1 MKLRNVLKLKSKKED
16 KKVEKTPVA
25 KPKSDIKGSLN
36 QDFISSGILE
46 GNIQKKL
53 QKDDLE
59 TAKEKFLKDLSF
71 KKRKKNKVTAEDVLI
86 YFDNYFLTNDQFL
99 EIFKWL
105 QANGIEV
112 DRNPFEN
119 QNTAELAELRSS
131 VASKIDYIVN
141 DVTSPVSSTRDKVD
155 DGIKSFLNVLGSS
168 KMLTSQEEQEIGK
181 MLDSPDKTIRDYAI
195 NQLMTSNLRLVTSIA
210 KKYLNRGLD
219 LEDLLQEG
227 SLGLMKAITKFD
239 YKLGNKFSTYATWWI
254 RQAITRAIA
263 DQARTI
269 RIPVH
274 MVETINKLSKAERQ
288 LMQEY
293 GRSPTPEEL
302 AEAMGGSSVG
312 FTAKK
317 ILNIKKLN
325 TDPVSLDKPV
335 GKDEESKFVD
345 FVKDND
351 ALNPEQFTEKELMG
365 EHINDILKKFLQE
378 KEEDI
383 IRMRYGLPPYAH
395 PMTLEEVGKKYCITR
410 ERVRQIEA
418 KALRK
423 IKHPSKS
430 GFLKGFNLSS

>member
-1 MKLRNVLKLKSKKED
+1 MKFTKRQSKNAKVNESEIKSNVG
-16 KKVEKTPVA
+16 T
-25 KPKSDIKGSLN
+25 LN
-36 QDFISSGILE
+36 KDFINSGILE
-46 GNIQKKL
+46 GNIDKNYL
-53 QKDDLE
+53 HDDIE
-59 TAKEKFLKDLSF
+59 ITKSKFLKEIVTR
-71 KKRKKNKVTAEDVLI
+71 KRKKNKIAAEDILI
-86 YFDNYFLTNDQFL
+86 KFDAYSLNNQEFA
-99 EIFKWL
+99 EIFQWL
-105 QANGIEV
+105 EDNGVEI
-112 DRNPFEN
+112 DRNPFKKNDKKEIE
-119 QNTAELAELRSS
+119 ELKEL
-131 VASKIDYIVN
+131 VANKIDYIVN
-141 DVTSPVSSTRDKVD
+141 DTVNTGSTTRDKVD

-168 KMLTSQEEQEIGK
+168 KMLTSEEEQEIGK
-181 MLDSPDKTIRDYAI
+181 MLDSPNESIRAYAV

-274 MVETINKLSKAERQ
+274 MVETINKLSKMERQ
-288 LMQEY
+288 LMQEL
-293 GRSPTPEEL
+293 GRDPTPEEL
-302 AEAMGGSSVG
+302 AHAMGGQVAG
-312 FTAKK
+312 FTPKK
-317 ILNIKKLN
+317 IINIKKLN
-325 TDPVSLDKPV
+325 VDPVSLDKPV

-351 ALNPEQFTEKELMG
+351 ALNPEQFTEKELIG
-365 EHINDILKKFLQE
+365 EHIDDILKKNLQE
-378 KEEDI
+378 KEERI
-383 IRMRYGLPPYAH
+383 IRMRYGLPPYPH
-395 PMTLEEVGKKYCITR
+395 PMTLEDVGKQFHITR

-430 GFLKGFNLSS
+430 GVLKGFVESGEN

>member
-1 MKLRNVLKLKSKKED
+1 MSIFSRKGKKED
-16 KKVEKTPVA
+16 KKSIE
-25 KPKSDIKGSLN
+25 GSLN
-36 QDFISSGILE
+36 RDFISSGILE
-46 GNIQKKL
+46 GNL
-53 QKDDLE
+53 QKNVNRDDLE
-59 TAKEKFLKDLSF
+59 TSKLKFLKEASN
-71 KKRKKNKVTAEDVLI
+71 KKRKKNKVTAEEILI
-86 YFDNYFLTNDQFL
+86 YFDKFNLSNEEHL
-99 EIFKWL
+99 EIFNWL
-105 QANGIEV
+105 DDNGIQI
-112 DRNPFEN
+112 DRNPFATNDKKEIQELKEN
-119 QNTAELAELRSS
+119 
-131 VASKIDYIVN
+131 VANKIDYIVS
-141 DVTSPVSSTRDKVD
+141 DVTTPVSSTRDKVD

-181 MLDSPDKTIRDYAI
+181 MLGSEDPTIRDYAV

-227 SLGLMKAITKFD
+227 SLGLMKAIQKFD
-239 YKLGNKFSTYATWWI
+239 YTLGNKFSTYATWWI

-274 MVETINKLSKAERQ
+274 MVETINKLSKTERQ
-288 LMQEY
+288 LMQEF
-293 GRSPTPEEL
+293 GRDPTPEEL
-302 AEAMGGSSVG
+302 SEAMGGQVAG
-312 FTAKK
+312 FTPKK
-317 ILNIKKLN
+317 IIAIKKLN
-325 TDPVSLDKPV
+325 VDPVSLDKPV

-365 EHINDILKKFLQE
+365 EHIDDILSKFLQE
-378 KEEDI
+378 KEEKI
-383 IRMRYGLPPYAH
+383 IRMRYGLPPYPH
-395 PMTLEEVGKKYCITR
+395 PMTLEEVGKKFHITR

-430 GFLKGFNLSS
+430 GVLKGFTESND

>member
-1 MKLRNVLKLKSKKED
+1 MALFSKKA
-16 KKVEKTPVA
+16 KKEEKKT
-25 KPKSDIKGSLN
+25 IEGSLN
-36 QDFISSGILE
+36 RDFISSGILE
-46 GNIQKKL
+46 GNIQKNHHR
-53 QKDDLE
+53 DDLE
-59 TAKEKFLKDLSF
+59 SAKQRFLKESSN
-71 KKRKKNKVTAEDVLI
+71 KKRKKNKVTAEEILI
-86 YFDNYFLTNDQFL
+86 YFDKFDLANEDYAD
-99 EIFKWL
+99 IFRWL
-105 QANGIEV
+105 DIQGVQI

-119 QNTAELAELRSS
+119 NNKKEIEELKQN
-131 VASKIDYIVN
+131 VANKIDYIVN
-141 DVTSPVSSTRDKVD
+141 DVSTPISSNRDKVD

-181 MLDSPDKTIRDYAI
+181 MLGSDDPTIRDYAV

-227 SLGLMKAITKFD
+227 SLGLMKAIQKFD
-239 YKLGNKFSTYATWWI
+239 YTLGNKFSTYATWWI

-274 MVETINKLSKAERQ
+274 MVETINKLSKTERQ
-288 LMQEY
+288 LMQDM
-293 GRSPTPEEL
+293 GRDPTPEEL
-302 AEAMGGSSVG
+302 AEAMGGQVAG
-312 FTAKK
+312 FTPKK
-317 ILNIKKLN
+317 IIAIKKLN
-325 TDPVSLDKPV
+325 VDPVSLDKPV

-351 ALNPEQFTEKELMG
+351 SLNPEQFTEKELMG
-365 EHINDILKKFLQE
+365 EHIDDILSKFLQE
-378 KEEDI
+378 KEEKI
-383 IRMRYGLPPYAH
+383 IRMRYGLPPYPH
-395 PMTLEEVGKKYCITR
+395 PMTLEEVGKKFHITR

-430 GFLKGFNLSS
+430 GVLKGFAENNEQ

>member
-1 MKLRNVLKLKSKKED
+1 MSLFKKKSNKEEKKSLE
-16 KKVEKTPVA
+16 
-25 KPKSDIKGSLN
+25 GSLN

-46 GNIQKKL
+46 GNIQKNINR
-53 QKDDLE
+53 DDLN
-59 TAKEKFLKDLSF
+59 TAKEKFLKELSS
-71 KKRKKNKVTAEDVLI
+71 KKRKKNKVTAEEVLI
-86 YFDNYFLTNDQFL
+86 FFDKFNLTNEEFL
-99 EIFKWL
+99 DVFNWL
-105 QANGIEV
+105 EENGVQI
-112 DRNPFEN
+112 DRNPFASNDKKEISELK
-119 QNTAELAELRSS
+119 QN
-131 VASKIDYIVN
+131 VADKIDFIVN
-141 DVTSPVSSTRDKVD
+141 DVNSPISSSRDKVD

-168 KMLTSQEEQEIGK
+168 KMLTSAEEQEIGK
-181 MLDSPDKTIRDYAI
+181 MLKSEDPTIRDYAV

-227 SLGLMKAITKFD
+227 SLGLMKAIQKFD
-239 YKLGNKFSTYATWWI
+239 YTLGNKFSTYATWWI

-274 MVETINKLSKAERQ
+274 MVETINKLSKTERQ
-288 LMQEY
+288 LMQEH
-293 GRSPTPEEL
+293 GRDPTPEEL
-302 AEAMGGSSVG
+302 AEAMGGQVAG
-312 FTAKK
+312 FTPKK
-317 ILNIKKLN
+317 IIAIKKLN
-325 TDPVSLDKPV
+325 VDPVSLDKPV

-365 EHINDILKKFLQE
+365 EHIDDILSKFLQE
-378 KEEDI
+378 KEEKI
-383 IRMRYGLPPYAH
+383 IRMRYGLHPYKH
-395 PMTLEEVGKKYCITR
+395 SMTLEEVGKKFNITR

-430 GFLKGFNLSS
+430 GVLKGFTESND

>member
-1 MKLRNVLKLKSKKED
+1 MKIGKNKESKND
-16 KKVEKTPVA
+16 KKNVQ
-25 KPKSDIKGSLN
+25 GSLN

-46 GNIQKKL
+46 GNL
-53 QKDDLE
+53 QKNINRDDFE
-59 TAKEKFLKDLSF
+59 TAKKKFLKELSS
-71 KKRKKNKVTAEDVLI
+71 KKRKKNKVIAEDILI
-86 YFDNYFLTNDQFL
+86 YFDRFSLSNEEYS
-99 EIFKWL
+99 EIFSWL
-105 QANGIEV
+105 NDNGIEI
-112 DRNPFEN
+112 DKNPFISNNKEDL
-119 QNTAELAELRSS
+119 QELKSN

-141 DVTSPVSSTRDKVD
+141 DVNSPVSSTRDKVD

-181 MLDSPDKTIRDYAI
+181 MLDSKDNTIREYAI

-293 GRSPTPEEL
+293 GRDPTPEEL
-302 AEAMGGSSVG
+302 ADAMGGTAAG
-312 FTAKK
+312 FTPKK

-325 TDPVSLDKPV
+325 IDPVSLDKPV

-345 FVKDND
+345 FVRDND
-351 ALNPEQFTEKELMG
+351 TLNPEQFTEKELMG
-365 EHINDILKKFLQE
+365 EHIDDILRKFLQE

-383 IRMRYGLPPYAH
+383 IRMRYGLPPYSH
-395 PMTLEEVGKKYCITR
+395 PMTLEEVGKKYFITR

-430 GFLKGFNLSS
+430 GILKGFNENSDN

>member
-1 MKLRNVLKLKSKKED
+1 MALFGKKSKKEE
-16 KKVEKTPVA
+16 KKSIE
-25 KPKSDIKGSLN
+25 GSLN
-36 QDFISSGILE
+36 KDFISSGILE
-46 GNIQKKL
+46 GNL
-53 QKDDLE
+53 QKNNSWDDLE
-59 TAKEKFLKDLSF
+59 IAKDKFLKEISS
-71 KKRKKNKVTAEDVLI
+71 KKRKKNKVTAEDILI
-86 YFDNYFLTNDQFL
+86 FFDKYDLTNEQFL
-99 EIFKWL
+99 DIFNWL
-105 QANGIEV
+105 ENSGVQI
-112 DRNPFEN
+112 DKNPFINNDKKEIDELK
-119 QNTAELAELRSS
+119 QN
-131 VASKIDYIVN
+131 VANKIDYIVH
-141 DVTSPVSSTRDKVD
+141 DVTSPISSSRDKVD

-181 MLDSPDKTIRDYAI
+181 MLGSEDPTIRDYAV

-227 SLGLMKAITKFD
+227 SLGLMKAIQKFD
-239 YKLGNKFSTYATWWI
+239 YTLGNKFSTYATWWI

-274 MVETINKLSKAERQ
+274 MVETINKLSKTERQ

-293 GRSPTPEEL
+293 GRDPTPEEL
-302 AEAMGGSSVG
+302 SEAMGGQVAG
-312 FTAKK
+312 FTPKK
-317 ILNIKKLN
+317 IIAIKKLN
-325 TDPVSLDKPV
+325 VDPVSLDKPV

-345 FVKDND
+345 FVRDND

-365 EHINDILKKFLQE
+365 EHIDDILSKFLQE
-378 KEEDI
+378 KEEKI

-395 PMTLEEVGKKYCITR
+395 PMTLEEVGKKFHITR

-430 GFLKGFNLSS
+430 GVLKGFTENNE

>member
-1 MKLRNVLKLKSKKED
+1 MFGKKKE
-16 KKVEKTPVA
+16 KAQKNKELSGT
-25 KPKSDIKGSLN
+25 LN
-36 QDFISSGILE
+36 KDFINSGILE
-46 GNIQKKL
+46 GIV
-53 QKDDLE
+53 
-59 TAKEKFLKDLSF
+59 AKTTTDIGTLADVREKFLKENLNK
-71 KKRKKNKVTAEDVLI
+71 KKRKAKVFAEEILI
-86 YFDNYFLTNDQFL
+86 YFHKYSLNNSQYAELFD
-99 EIFKWL
+99 WL
-105 QANGIEV
+105 QNNGLTI
-112 DRNPFEN
+112 DSNPFKTKNEKEIKQLLN
-119 QNTAELAELRSS
+119 Q
-131 VASKIDYIVN
+131 VADKIDYLVS
-141 DVTSPVSSTRDKVD
+141 DSSTYSNARDKVD

-168 KMLTSQEEQEIGK
+168 KMLTSQEEQEIGA
-181 MLDSPDKTIRDYAI
+181 MLSSKDESIREYAI

-239 YKLGNKFSTYATWWI
+239 YTLGHKFSTYATWWI

-274 MVETINKLSKAERQ
+274 MVETINKLSKTERQ

-293 GRSPTPEEL
+293 GRDPTPEEL
-302 AEAMGGSSVG
+302 SDAMGGQVAG
-312 FTAKK
+312 FTPKK
-317 ILNIKKLN
+317 IISIKKLN
-325 TDPVSLDKPV
+325 VDPVSLDKPV

-345 FVKDND
+345 FVRDND

-365 EHINDILKKFLQE
+365 EHIDDILKKNLQE
-378 KEEDI
+378 KEEKI
-383 IRMRYGLPPYAH
+383 IRMRYGLAPYPH
-395 PMTLEEVGKKYCITR
+395 PMTLEEVGQKFKITR

-430 GFLKGFNLSS
+430 GILKGFTESSHEN

>member
-1 MKLRNVLKLKSKKED
+1 MAFGRKNKDKEKD
-16 KKVEKTPVA
+16 NKQLSAGT
-25 KPKSDIKGSLN
+25 LN
-36 QDFISSGILE
+36 KDYISSGILE
-46 GNIQKKL
+46 GNLNKGSDIS
-53 QKDDLE
+53 DIE
-59 TAKEKFLKDLSF
+59 IAKNKFLKEHLS
-71 KKRKKNKVTAEDVLI
+71 KKKKKAKVSAKEVLI
-86 YFDNYFLTNDQFL
+86 AFYKYNLTDKDFEEL
-99 EIFKWL
+99 FYWIE
-105 QANGIEV
+105 ANGVAV
-112 DRNPFEN
+112 DANPFKSKNAKEIK
-119 QNTAELAELRSS
+119 QLRKD
-131 VASKIDYIVN
+131 VDEEIDFLVN
-141 DVTSPVSSTRDKVD
+141 DHVTYGSTTRDKVD

-168 KMLTSQEEQEIGK
+168 KMLTSDEEKEIGA
-181 MLDSPDKTIRDYAI
+181 MLDSEDQTIRDYAI

-274 MVETINKLSKAERQ
+274 MVETINKLSKTERQ
-288 LMQEY
+288 LMQEL
-293 GRSPTPEEL
+293 GRDPTPEEL
-302 AEAMGGSSVG
+302 AEAMGGHVAG
-312 FTAKK
+312 FTPKK
-317 ILNIKKLN
+317 IIGIKKLN
-325 TDPVSLDKPV
+325 VDPVSLDKPV

-351 ALNPEQFTEKELMG
+351 ALTPEQYVEKALMG
-365 EHINDILKKFLQE
+365 EHIDDILKKNLAE
-378 KEEDI
+378 KEEKI
-383 IRMRYGLPPYAH
+383 IRMRYGLSPYPN
-395 PMTLEEVGKKYCITR
+395 PMTLEEVGQHFKITR

-430 GFLKGFNLSS
+430 GVLKGFTESSHEN

>member
-1 MKLRNVLKLKSKKED
+1 MSIFKKNKKEE
-16 KKVEKTPVA
+16 KKNLE
-25 KPKSDIKGSLN
+25 GSLN
-36 QDFISSGILE
+36 KDFINSGILE
-46 GNIQKKL
+46 GNIQKNISR
-53 QKDDLE
+53 DDLS
-59 TAKEKFLKDLSF
+59 TAKEKFLKECSN
-71 KKRKKNKVTAEDVLI
+71 KKRKKNKVTAEEVLI
-86 YFDNYFLTNDQFL
+86 FFDKHDLTNEEYLDVFNWL
-99 EIFKWL
+99 EDNGL
-105 QANGIEV
+105 QI
-112 DRNPFEN
+112 DKNPFASNDKREIKELK
-119 QNTAELAELRSS
+119 QN
-131 VASKIDYIVN
+131 VANKIDFIVS
-141 DVTSPVSSTRDKVD
+141 DVNSPISSSRDKVD

-181 MLDSPDKTIRDYAI
+181 MLGSEDPTIRDYAV

-227 SLGLMKAITKFD
+227 SLGLMKAIQKFD
-239 YKLGNKFSTYATWWI
+239 YTLGNKFSTYATWWI

-274 MVETINKLSKAERQ
+274 MVETINKLSKTERQ
-288 LMQEY
+288 LMQEF
-293 GRSPTPEEL
+293 GRDPTPEEL
-302 AEAMGGSSVG
+302 SEAMGGQVAG
-312 FTAKK
+312 FTPKK
-317 ILNIKKLN
+317 IIAIKKLN
-325 TDPVSLDKPV
+325 VDPVSLDKPV

-365 EHINDILKKFLQE
+365 EHIDDILGKFLQE
-378 KEEDI
+378 KEEKI
-383 IRMRYGLPPYAH
+383 IRMRYGLPPYPH
-395 PMTLEEVGKKYCITR
+395 PMTLEEVGKKFHITR

-430 GFLKGFNLSS
+430 GILKGFTESNE

>member
-1 MKLRNVLKLKSKKED
+1 MFGKKKEKIQ
-16 KKVEKTPVA
+16 KKKELSGT
-25 KPKSDIKGSLN
+25 LN
-36 QDFISSGILE
+36 KDFINSGILE
-46 GNIQKKL
+46 GITGKKSSDIGTL
-53 QKDDLE
+53 V
-59 TAKEKFLKDLSF
+59 AVREKFLKENLNK
-71 KKRKKNKVTAEDVLI
+71 KKRKAKVTAEEILI
-86 YFDNYFLTNDQFL
+86 YFHKYSLNNSQYAELFD
-99 EIFKWL
+99 WL
-105 QANGIEV
+105 QQNGLTI
-112 DRNPFEN
+112 DSNPFKTKNEKEIK
-119 QNTAELAELRSS
+119 QLLSQ
-131 VASKIDYIVN
+131 VADKIDYLVS
-141 DVTSPVSSTRDKVD
+141 DSSTYSNARDKVD

-168 KMLTSQEEQEIGK
+168 KMLTSQEEQEIGA
-181 MLDSPDKTIRDYAI
+181 MLNSSDESIREYAI

-239 YKLGNKFSTYATWWI
+239 YTLGHKFSTYATWWI

-274 MVETINKLSKAERQ
+274 MVETINKLSKTERQ

-293 GRSPTPEEL
+293 GRDPTPEEL
-302 AEAMGGSSVG
+302 SDAMGGQVAG
-312 FTAKK
+312 FTPKK
-317 ILNIKKLN
+317 IISIKKLN
-325 TDPVSLDKPV
+325 VDPVSLDKPV

-365 EHINDILKKFLQE
+365 EHIDDILKKNLQE
-378 KEEDI
+378 KEEKI
-383 IRMRYGLPPYAH
+383 IRMRYGLAPYPH
-395 PMTLEEVGKKYCITR
+395 PMTLEEVGQKFKITR

-430 GFLKGFNLSS
+430 GILKGFTESSHEN

>member
-1 MKLRNVLKLKSKKED
+1 MALFSKKT
-16 KKVEKTPVA
+16 KKEEKKTLE
-25 KPKSDIKGSLN
+25 GSLN
-36 QDFISSGILE
+36 RDFISSGILE
-46 GNIQKKL
+46 GNL
-53 QKDDLE
+53 QKNVNRDDIE
-59 TAKEKFLKDLSF
+59 TAKEKFLRESSS
-71 KKRKKNKVTAEDVLI
+71 KKRKKNKVTAEEILI
-86 YFDNYFLTNDQFL
+86 FFDKYNLTNEEYI
-99 EIFKWL
+99 EIFDWIQK
-105 QANGIEV
+105 NGIQY
-112 DRNPFEN
+112 DRNPFASNDDNEILELK
-119 QNTAELAELRSS
+119 QN
-131 VASKIDYIVN
+131 VANKIDYIVSE
-141 DVTSPVSSTRDKVD
+141 VTTPVSSSRDKVD

-181 MLDSPDKTIRDYAI
+181 MLGSDDPTIRDYAV

-227 SLGLMKAITKFD
+227 SLGLMKAIQKFD
-239 YKLGNKFSTYATWWI
+239 YTLGNKFSTYATWWI

-274 MVETINKLSKAERQ
+274 MVETINKLSKTERQ
-288 LMQEY
+288 LMQEF
-293 GRSPTPEEL
+293 GRDPTPEEL
-302 AEAMGGSSVG
+302 AEAMGGQVAG
-312 FTAKK
+312 FTPKK
-317 ILNIKKLN
+317 IIAIKKLN
-325 TDPVSLDKPV
+325 IDPVSLDKPV

-365 EHINDILKKFLQE
+365 EHIDDILSKFLQE
-378 KEEDI
+378 KEEKI
-383 IRMRYGLPPYAH
+383 IRMRYGLPPYPH
-395 PMTLEEVGKKYCITR
+395 PMTLEEVGKKFHITR

-430 GFLKGFNLSS
+430 GVLKGFTESNND

>member
-1 MKLRNVLKLKSKKED
+1 MFGKKKE
-16 KKVEKTPVA
+16 KNTKNKELSGT
-25 KPKSDIKGSLN
+25 LN
-36 QDFISSGILE
+36 KDFINSGILE
-46 GNIQKKL
+46 GITSKSNSDIASL
-53 QKDDLE
+53 
-59 TAKEKFLKDLSF
+59 ASVREKFLKENLNK
-71 KKRKKNKVTAEDVLI
+71 KKRKAKVTAEEILI
-86 YFDNYFLTNDQFL
+86 YFHKYSLDNSQYAELF
-99 EIFKWL
+99 EWL
-105 QANGIEV
+105 QSNGLTI
-112 DRNPFEN
+112 DTNPFKTKNEKEIKQLLN
-119 QNTAELAELRSS
+119 Q
-131 VASKIDYIVN
+131 VADKIDYL
-141 DVTSPVSSTRDKVD
+141 VSDSSSYSNARDKVD

-168 KMLTSQEEQEIGK
+168 KMLTSQEEQEIGA
-181 MLDSPDKTIRDYAI
+181 MLDSEDESIREYAI

-239 YKLGNKFSTYATWWI
+239 YKLGHKFSTYATWWI

-274 MVETINKLSKAERQ
+274 MVETINKLSKTERQ
-288 LMQEY
+288 LMQDF
-293 GRSPTPEEL
+293 GRDPTPEEL
-302 AEAMGGSSVG
+302 SEAMGGQVAG
-312 FTAKK
+312 FTPKK
-317 ILNIKKLN
+317 IISIKKLN
-325 TDPVSLDKPV
+325 VDPVSLDKPV

-365 EHINDILKKFLQE
+365 EHIDDILKKFLQE
-378 KEEDI
+378 KEEKI
-383 IRMRYGLPPYAH
+383 IRMRYGLAPYPH
-395 PMTLEEVGKKYCITR
+395 PMTLEEVGKKFNITR

-430 GFLKGFNLSS
+430 GILKGFTESSHEN

>member
-1 MKLRNVLKLKSKKED
+1 
-16 KKVEKTPVA
+16 A
-25 KPKSDIKGSLN
+25 
-36 QDFISSGILE
+36 
-46 GNIQKKL
+46 
-53 QKDDLE
+53 
-59 TAKEKFLKDLSF
+59 
-71 KKRKKNKVTAEDVLI
+71 
-86 YFDNYFLTNDQFL
+86 LTNEEYS
-99 EIFKWL
+99 EIFNWL
-105 QANGIEV
+105 DDNGIEI
-112 DRNPFEN
+112 DRNPFASNNKEDL
-119 QNTAELAELRSS
+119 QELKSN
-131 VASKIDYIVN
+131 VASKIDYIVS
-141 DVTSPVSSTRDKVD
+141 DVNTPVSSTRDKVD

-181 MLDSPDKTIRDYAI
+181 MLDSKDPTIREYAI

-293 GRSPTPEEL
+293 GRDPTPEEL
-302 AEAMGGSSVG
+302 ADAMGGTAAG
-312 FTAKK
+312 FTPKK

-325 TDPVSLDKPV
+325 IDPVSLDKPV

-345 FVKDND
+345 FVRDND
-351 ALNPEQFTEKELMG
+351 TLNPEQFTEKELMG
-365 EHINDILKKFLQE
+365 EHIDDILRKFLQE

-383 IRMRYGLPPYAH
+383 IRMRYGLPPYSH
-395 PMTLEEVGKKYCITR
+395 PMTLEEVGKKYYITR

-430 GFLKGFNLSS
+430 GILKGFNENSDN

>member
-1 MKLRNVLKLKSKKED
+1 MFGKKKE
-16 KKVEKTPVA
+16 KAQKNKELSGT
-25 KPKSDIKGSLN
+25 LN
-36 QDFISSGILE
+36 KDFINSGILE
-46 GNIQKKL
+46 GIV
-53 QKDDLE
+53 
-59 TAKEKFLKDLSF
+59 AKTTTDIGTLAAVREKFLKENLNK
-71 KKRKKNKVTAEDVLI
+71 KKRKAKVFAEEILI
-86 YFDNYFLTNDQFL
+86 YFHKYSLNNSQYAELFD
-99 EIFKWL
+99 WL
-105 QANGIEV
+105 QNNGLTI
-112 DRNPFEN
+112 DSNPFKTKNEKEIKQLLN
-119 QNTAELAELRSS
+119 Q
-131 VASKIDYIVN
+131 VADKIDYLVS
-141 DVTSPVSSTRDKVD
+141 DSSTYSNARDKVD

-168 KMLTSQEEQEIGK
+168 KMLTSQEEQEIGA
-181 MLDSPDKTIRDYAI
+181 MLSSKDESIREYAI

-239 YKLGNKFSTYATWWI
+239 YTLGHKFSTYATWWI

-274 MVETINKLSKAERQ
+274 MVETINKLSKTERQ

-293 GRSPTPEEL
+293 GRDPTPEEL
-302 AEAMGGSSVG
+302 SDAMGGQVAG
-312 FTAKK
+312 FTPKK
-317 ILNIKKLN
+317 IISIKKLN
-325 TDPVSLDKPV
+325 VDPVSLDKPV

-345 FVKDND
+345 FVRDND

-365 EHINDILKKFLQE
+365 EHIDDILKKNLQE
-378 KEEDI
+378 KEEKI
-383 IRMRYGLPPYAH
+383 IRMRYGLAPYPH
-395 PMTLEEVGKKYCITR
+395 PMTLEEVGQKFKITR

-430 GFLKGFNLSS
+430 GILKGFTESSHEN

>member
-1 MKLRNVLKLKSKKED
+1 MKETKKQIKSSKAVDSE
-16 KKVEKTPVA
+16 
-25 KPKSDIKGSLN
+25 PKAATGSLN
-36 QDFISSGILE
+36 KDYISSGILE
-46 GNIQKKL
+46 GNL
-53 QKDDLE
+53 QDKNYLQDDIE
-59 TAKEKFLKDLSF
+59 ISKSKFLKEIITR
-71 KKRKKNKVTAEDVLI
+71 KRKKNKIAAEDILI
-86 YFDNYFLTNDQFL
+86 RFDAYSLSNQEYS
-99 EIFKWL
+99 EIFEWL
-105 QANGIEV
+105 ENNGVEI
-112 DRNPFEN
+112 DRNPFKKNDKKEI
-119 QNTAELAELRSS
+119 QELKDI
-131 VASKIDYIVN
+131 VANKIDYIVN
-141 DVTSPVSSTRDKVD
+141 DTVNAGSTTRDKVD

-168 KMLTSQEEQEIGK
+168 KMLTSEEEQEIGK
-181 MLDSPDKTIRDYAI
+181 MLDSPNESIKSYAV

-274 MVETINKLSKAERQ
+274 MVETINKLSKTERQ
-288 LMQEY
+288 LMQEL
-293 GRSPTPEEL
+293 GRDPTPEEL
-302 AEAMGGSSVG
+302 ADAMGGQVAG
-312 FTAKK
+312 FTPKK
-317 ILNIKKLN
+317 IINIKKLN
-325 TDPVSLDKPV
+325 VDPVSLDKPV

-351 ALNPEQFTEKELMG
+351 ALNPEQFTEKELIG
-365 EHINDILKKFLQE
+365 EHIDDILKKFLQE
-378 KEEDI
+378 KEEKI
-383 IRMRYGLPPYAH
+383 IRMRYGLPPYPH
-395 PMTLEEVGKKYCITR
+395 PMTLEDVGKKFFITR

-430 GFLKGFNLSS
+430 GVLKGFVESGEN

>member
-1 MKLRNVLKLKSKKED
+1 MKEIKKQI
-16 KKVEKTPVA
+16 KNNKVVEPEI
-25 KPKSDIKGSLN
+25 KPATGSLN
-36 QDFISSGILE
+36 KDFINSGILE
-46 GNIQKKL
+46 GNL
-53 QKDDLE
+53 QDKNFLQDDIE
-59 TAKEKFLKDLSF
+59 ITKSKFLKEIVTR
-71 KKRKKNKVTAEDVLI
+71 KRKKNKIAAEDILI
-86 YFDNYFLTNDQFL
+86 RFDAYSLSNQEFH
-99 EIFKWL
+99 EIFEWL
-105 QANGIEV
+105 EKNGVEI
-112 DRNPFEN
+112 DRNPFKKNDKKEI
-119 QNTAELAELRSS
+119 QELKDI
-131 VASKIDYIVN
+131 VANKIDYIVN
-141 DVTSPVSSTRDKVD
+141 DTINTGSTTRDKVD

-168 KMLTSQEEQEIGK
+168 KMLTSEEEQEIGK
-181 MLDSPDKTIRDYAI
+181 MLDSPNESIRSYAV

-274 MVETINKLSKAERQ
+274 MVETINKLSKMERQ
-288 LMQEY
+288 LMQEL
-293 GRSPTPEEL
+293 GRDPTPEEL
-302 AEAMGGSSVG
+302 ADAMGGQVAG
-312 FTAKK
+312 FTPKK
-317 ILNIKKLN
+317 IINIKKLN
-325 TDPVSLDKPV
+325 VDPVSLDKPV

-351 ALNPEQFTEKELMG
+351 ALNPEQFTEKELIG
-365 EHINDILKKFLQE
+365 EHIDDILKKFLQE
-378 KEEDI
+378 KEEKI
-383 IRMRYGLPPYAH
+383 IRMRYGLPPYPH
-395 PMTLEEVGKKYCITR
+395 PMTLEDVGKKFFITR

-430 GFLKGFNLSS
+430 GVLKGFVESGEN

>member
-1 MKLRNVLKLKSKKED
+1 MKLKLGRKDKTEKKE
-16 KKVEKTPVA
+16 V
-25 KPKSDIKGSLN
+25 KGTLN

-46 GNIQKKL
+46 GNL
-53 QKDDLE
+53 QKNINRDDLV
-59 TAKEKFLKDLSF
+59 TAKKKFIKELSS
-71 KKRKKNKVTAEDVLI
+71 KKRKKNKVVAEEILI
-86 YFDNYFLTNDQFL
+86 YFDRFDLTNDDYL
-99 EIFKWL
+99 EIFDWL
-105 QANGIEV
+105 KQEGIEI
-112 DRNPFEN
+112 DRNPFTSN
-119 QNTAELAELRSS
+119 NSDDIKELKSN
-131 VASKIDYIVN
+131 VASKIDYIVH
-141 DVTSPVSSTRDKVD
+141 DVTTPMSSTRDKVD

-181 MLDSPDKTIRDYAI
+181 MLDSEDKTIREYAI

-293 GRSPTPEEL
+293 GRDPTPEEL
-302 AEAMGGSSVG
+302 ADAMGGTAAG

-325 TDPVSLDKPV
+325 IDPVSLDKPV

-345 FVKDND
+345 FVKDDDN
-351 ALNPEQFTEKELMG
+351 LNPEQFTEKELMG
-365 EHINDILKKFLQE
+365 EHIDDILKKFLQE

-383 IRMRYGLPPYAH
+383 IRMRYGLPPYSH
-395 PMTLEEVGKKYCITR
+395 PMTLEKVGEKYGITR

-430 GFLKGFNLSS
+430 GILKGFNENNDF

>member
-1 MKLRNVLKLKSKKED
+1 MFGKKKE
-16 KKVEKTPVA
+16 KVQKNKQLSGT
-25 KPKSDIKGSLN
+25 LN
-36 QDFISSGILE
+36 KDFINSGILE
-46 GNIQKKL
+46 GITGKTNSDIGTL
-53 QKDDLE
+53 A
-59 TAKEKFLKDLSF
+59 TVREKFLKENLNK
-71 KKRKKNKVTAEDVLI
+71 KKRKAKVTAEEILI
-86 YFDNYFLTNDQFL
+86 YFHKYSLNNSQYAELFD
-99 EIFKWL
+99 WL
-105 QANGIEV
+105 QNNGLTI
-112 DRNPFEN
+112 DSNPFKTKNEKEIK
-119 QNTAELAELRSS
+119 QLLSQ
-131 VASKIDYIVN
+131 VADKIDYL
-141 DVTSPVSSTRDKVD
+141 VSDSSNYSNARDKVD

-168 KMLTSQEEQEIGK
+168 KMLTSQEEQEIGA
-181 MLDSPDKTIRDYAI
+181 MLDSSDESIREYAI

-239 YKLGNKFSTYATWWI
+239 YKLGHKFSTYATWWI

-274 MVETINKLSKAERQ
+274 MVETINKLSKTERQ

-293 GRSPTPEEL
+293 GRDPTPEEL
-302 AEAMGGSSVG
+302 SDAMGGQVAG
-312 FTAKK
+312 FTPKK
-317 ILNIKKLN
+317 IISIKKLN
-325 TDPVSLDKPV
+325 VDPVSLDKPV

-365 EHINDILKKFLQE
+365 EHIDDILKKNLQE
-378 KEEDI
+378 KEEKI
-383 IRMRYGLPPYAH
+383 IRMRYGLAPYPH
-395 PMTLEEVGKKYCITR
+395 PMTLEEVGQKFKITR

-430 GFLKGFNLSS
+430 GILKGFTESSHEN